1 MALTDHFRTRCR
13 ADLEGRYRHI
23 FQQHAGLSANGVGV
37 EPGDFVAGRRI
48 AHGVTGQDS
57 QPVAAHAGKCPAG
70 LPAGRSR
77 PWGRTGQ
84 KLEQYR
90 RGVAGHRNIRGFNLY
105 RLFKRPGQESAQSVR
120 LCGLK
125 SRKHMR

>member
-57 QPVAAHAGKCPAG
+57 QLVAAHAGKVSSRSACRPEPPVGSDRPKVRTIGGVSLGIGIFVGSISIGYSSGQA
-70 LPAGRSR
+70 RSR
-77 PWGRTGQ
+77 L
-84 KLEQYR
+84 KLFHY
-90 RGVAGHRNIRGFNLY
+90 A
-105 RLFKRPGQESAQSVR
+105 A
-120 LCGLK
+120 
-125 SRKHMR
+125 